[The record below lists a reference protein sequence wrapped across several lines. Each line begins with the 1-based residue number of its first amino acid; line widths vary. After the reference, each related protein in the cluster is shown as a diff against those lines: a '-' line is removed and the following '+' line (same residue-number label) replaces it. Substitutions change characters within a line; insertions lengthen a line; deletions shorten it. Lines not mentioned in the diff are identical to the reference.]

1 MQKYVFFI
9 LNSQFNLT
17 VLFPVQY
24 VLHIFHTKLPLN
36 SSYAA
41 KQFQPL
47 WHLHLCLI
55 AVYFAPW
62 WVL

>member
-47 WHLHLCLI
+47 
-55 AVYFAPW
+55 
-62 WVL
+62 